1 VSNSLFVIGTA
12 GHVDHGKSTLV
23 RALTGIDPDR
33 LAEEKAREMTID
45 LGFAWL
51 KLPGLQDVSV
61 IDVPGHEHFI
71 KNMLAGVSGMDLV
84 LLVVAANESIK
95 PQTREHLAI
104 LDLMEVPRAIMVI
117 TQSDLADQ
125 DQIALVGM
133 EIEDLI
139 RPTRFAGSPVV
150 AVSSVT
156 GQGLPELK
164 DIIKTVLS
172 AALPR
177 RDIGKPR
184 LPIDRVFTIA
194 GSGTVVTGTLIDGS
208 LVVGQ
213 EVEAL
218 PAGLK
223 SRIRG
228 LQTHK
233 AQLSVVRPGTRVA
246 VNLVGLD
253 SSDLKR
259 GNVLTNP
266 GWLLPTDILDARLRT
281 LSQLSRPLQHNLEV
295 SFHTGSVEAMARLR
309 LLENEEVRPGD
320 TTWVQFILDEPLAMT
335 NNDHYIIR
343 SPMDTL
349 GGGII
354 IDSHPKRHP
363 RFRSEIV
370 ENLKTRGEGK
380 LEEMLLAALK
390 AKQPQEQAKLLIQSN
405 IAPEIAREAL
415 EYLIQQGKIISLGEG
430 DKSLLFTDSVWKQ
443 ITDDIAAMVQDFH
456 RKYPLRIGISKA
468 EIGSK
473 LKIGP
478 HFQEAL
484 KKLCIDG
491 VLTEESSLVRS
502 LDHVIRLTP
511 FQQTQI
517 DTFLAQLGRNLYS
530 PSTDIVLETD
540 LMNLLVEKGQIV
552 KTGAGVVFSSEA
564 YNQMLAKVTE
574 QIKRNGRITL
584 AEVRDMFFTSRKYA
598 QALME
603 NLDETKITRRVG
615 DERVLFGQ

>member
-1 VSNSLFVIGTA
+1 
-12 GHVDHGKSTLV
+12 
-23 RALTGIDPDR
+23 
-33 LAEEKAREMTID
+33 
-45 LGFAWL
+45 
-51 KLPGLQDVSV
+51 
-61 IDVPGHEHFI
+61 
-71 KNMLAGVSGMDLV
+71 
-84 LLVVAANESIK
+84 
-95 PQTREHLAI
+95 
-104 LDLMEVPRAIMVI
+104 
-117 TQSDLADQ
+117 
-125 DQIALVGM
+125 
-133 EIEDLI
+133 
-139 RPTRFAGSPVV
+139 
-150 AVSSVT
+150 
-156 GQGLPELK
+156 
-164 DIIKTVLS
+164 
-172 AALPR
+172 
-177 RDIGKPR
+177 
-184 LPIDRVFTIA
+184 
-194 GSGTVVTGTLIDGS
+194 
-208 LVVGQ
+208 
-213 EVEAL
+213 
-218 PAGLK
+218 
-223 SRIRG
+223 
-228 LQTHK
+228 
-233 AQLSVVRPGTRVA
+233 
-246 VNLVGLD
+246 
-253 SSDLKR
+253 
-259 GNVLTNP
+259 
-266 GWLLPTDILDARLRT
+266 
-281 LSQLSRPLQHNLEV
+281 
-295 SFHTGSVEAMARLR
+295 
-309 LLENEEVRPGD
+309 
-320 TTWVQFILDEPLAMT
+320 MT

-430 DKSLLFTDSVWKQ
+430 DKSLLFTDAVWKQ

-456 RKYPLRIGISKA
+456 RKYPLRVGIPKA

-502 LDHVIRLTP
+502 PDHLIKLTP
-511 FQQTQI
+511 LQQTQI
-517 DTFLAQLGRNLYS
+517 GAFLAQLGRNPYS
-530 PSTDIVLETD
+530 PSTEIVLEPD
-540 LMNLLVEKGQIV
+540 LLNLLVEKGQIV

-574 QIKRNGRITL
+574 QIKRTGKITL

-603 NLDETKITRRVG
+603 NLDEKKITRRVG